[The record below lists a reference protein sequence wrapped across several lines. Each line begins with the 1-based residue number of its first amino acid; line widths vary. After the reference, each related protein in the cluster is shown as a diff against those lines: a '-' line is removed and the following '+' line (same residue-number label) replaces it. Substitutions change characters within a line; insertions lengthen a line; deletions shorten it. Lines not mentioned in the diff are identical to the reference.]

1 MVPHQPADLL
11 RDAAWLVL
19 TGATS
24 AVGQAVA
31 AAWREAGGPVLGVSR
46 MAEGSGCDDWVVGD
60 LRSPWSVADRV
71 RTAVAN
77 RPVGALVHAAGL
89 VYADAAVRTT
99 PDEWDQTMAVN
110 LTAAFALA
118 RTLAPL
124 LTAPQGVVLVGSIDA
139 HWAPRD
145 GPDAAYGAAKAGLL
159 GLVRHLAVEWGPAGL
174 RVNVVLPGP
183 MTSGMG
189 VSAEM
194 AAARGAGAVDGQ
206 WTSPA
211 EVAAAVFFLLTAR
224 GITGQA
230 LAVDHGW
237 QLGY

>member
-1 MVPHQPADLL
+1 MVPKQPPDSPTDAD
-11 RDAAWLVL
+11 WLVL
-19 TGATS
+19 TGATGV
-24 AVGQAVA
+24 VGQAVA
-31 AAWREAGGPVLGVSR
+31 AAWRQAGGRVLGVSR
-46 MAEGSGCDDWVVGD
+46 TAGGSGCDDWVVGD
-60 LRSPWSVADRV
+60 LRSPWTVADRV
-71 RTAVAN
+71 RTALDT
-77 RPVGALVHAAGL
+77 RLVGALVHAAGL
-89 VYADAAVRTT
+89 VYADAAVHTT
-99 PDEWDQTMAVN
+99 PDEWEQTVAVN

-118 RTLAPL
+118 RAVAPI
-124 LTAPQGVVLVGSIDA
+124 LTAPRGVVLVGSIDA
-139 HWAPRD
+139 RLAPRA

-159 GLVRHLAVEWGPAGL
+159 GLGRHLAVEWGPAGI

-194 AAARGAGAVDGQ
+194 AAAGAAGAVDGE
-206 WTSPA
+206 WTTPE

>member
-1 MVPHQPADLL
+1 MMPQEPADSP
-11 RDAAWLVL
+11 RDAGWLVL

-31 AAWREAGGPVLGVSR
+31 AAWRQTGGRVLGVSR
-46 MAEGSGCDDWVVGD
+46 TDGVAGCDDWVVAD
-60 LRSPWSVADRV
+60 LRSPWVAADRV
-71 RTAVAN
+71 KTALGA

-89 VYADAAVRTT
+89 VYADAAVHTT
-99 PDEWDQTMAVN
+99 PDEWDQTVAVN

-118 RTLAPL
+118 RTMAPRMV
-124 LTAPQGVVLVGSIDA
+124 APRGVVLVGSIDA
-139 HWAPRD
+139 RLAPRA
-145 GPDAAYGAAKAGLL
+145 GPAAAYGAAKAGLMGL
-159 GLVRHLAVEWGPAGL
+159 GRHLAVEWGPAGL

-189 VSAEM
+189 VSAER
-194 AAARGAGAVDGQ
+194 AAAGAAGAVDRE
-206 WTSPA
+206 WTTPD
-211 EVAAAVFFLLTAR
+211 EVAALVVFLLTAR